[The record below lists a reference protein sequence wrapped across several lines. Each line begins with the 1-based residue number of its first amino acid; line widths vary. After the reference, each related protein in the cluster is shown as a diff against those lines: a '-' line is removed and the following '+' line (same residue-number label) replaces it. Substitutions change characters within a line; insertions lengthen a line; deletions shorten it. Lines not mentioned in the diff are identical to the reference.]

1 MQRQVR
7 RTRIVCLACGA
18 LRAVESPQ
26 RENTGECPSCRYLGW
41 TYADDLDR
49 STRHLII
56 NGFFAVPPA
65 ERPRC
70 ERPRRLRRARA
81 G

>member
-18 LRAVESPQ
+18 PRAVVSPQ
-26 RENTGECPSCRYLGW
+26 QGDAGECPRCRYLGW
-41 TYADDLDR
+41 AYADDLDR
-49 STRHLII
+49 STRRLII

-65 ERPRC
+65 ARPRC
-70 ERPRRLRRARA
+70 VKPRRPRRARA

>member
-1 MQRQVR
+1 MQRLVR

-18 LRAVESPQ
+18 PRAVLSLQ
-26 RENTGECPSCRYLGW
+26 REDTGECPSCRYLGW

-49 STRHLII
+49 STRRLII

-65 ERPRC
+65 SRPGCGKLR
-70 ERPRRLRRARA
+70 RPRRPRA